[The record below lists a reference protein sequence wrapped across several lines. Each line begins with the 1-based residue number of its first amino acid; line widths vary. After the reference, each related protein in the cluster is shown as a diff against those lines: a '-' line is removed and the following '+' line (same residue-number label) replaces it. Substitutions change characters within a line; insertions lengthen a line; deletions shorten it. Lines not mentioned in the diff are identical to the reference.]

1 MILSRRSAVAAAGAA
16 AVMFLSGCSSLA
28 DPTDGWDEPPNY
40 TATITYQ
47 AYDID
52 AGSYRIVVRDHVPIS
67 FVRTDHRGVALTESA
82 NPVAEDFTLRQI
94 VGEYQ
99 TAFADRESHEEILFD
114 ENDQVAEVAI
124 DWQPLRIT
132 DEQRW
137 IITDVRVD

>member
-1 MILSRRSAVAAAGAA
+1 MILSRRSAVAAGSAT
-16 AVMFLSGCSSLA
+16 AVLLLSGCSSLT
-28 DPTDGWDEPPNY
+28 DPTRGWDEPPNY

-52 AGSYRIVVRDHVPIS
+52 AGSYRIVVRDHAPIS
-67 FVRTDHRGVALTESA
+67 FVRIDHRGVMLNEDA
-82 NPVAEDFTLRQI
+82 NPTAEDFTLRQI

-99 TAFADRESHEEILFD
+99 TAFADRESHEEITFD
-114 ENDQVAEVAI
+114 DGKQVTEVAI

-137 IITDVRVD
+137 IITEVRVD